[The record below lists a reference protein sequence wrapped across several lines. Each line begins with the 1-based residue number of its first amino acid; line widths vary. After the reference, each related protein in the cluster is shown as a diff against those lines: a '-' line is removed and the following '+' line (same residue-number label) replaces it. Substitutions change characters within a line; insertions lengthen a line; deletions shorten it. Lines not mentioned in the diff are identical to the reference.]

1 MTIQILP
8 QARDD
13 LIEGYRFYE
22 SQGPGLGSYFRDSL
36 LADVDLLATNAGV
49 HAKVFGHHR
58 SLSRLFP
65 FAIYYR
71 VEANVVLF
79 ARSSTVAEI
88 LLGSGTESA
97 IDPKIRPLIA
107 NLRSPQ
113 HGVRGRRWVDCI
125 GCMVMRPRDRE
136 ITSQSAIRDAYS

>member
-36 LADVDLLATNAGV
+36 LADVDLLATNAGA
-49 HAKVFGHHR
+49 HAKVFGYHR
-58 SLSRLFP
+58 SLSKRFP

-71 VEANVVLF
+71 VEADVVRVR
-79 ARSSTVAEI
+79 AI
-88 LLGSGTESA
+88 LDCRRNPSW
-97 IDPKIRPLIA
+97 IRH
-107 NLRSPQ
+107 R
-113 HGVRGRRWVDCI
+113 
-125 GCMVMRPRDRE
+125 
-136 ITSQSAIRDAYS
+136 IRD